1 MIIYNDEI
9 IPQFLILESS
19 VSRLLFLVEGVYVLL
34 STNEIYVRYTY
45 FIKTLNLAQNKKRH
59 FFKKE

>member
-9 IPQFLILESS
+9 IPQFLILETS

-34 STNEIYVRYTY
+34 STNEKYVRYTY
-45 FIKTLNLAQNKKRH
+45 FIKILNLAQNKKRH
-59 FFKKE
+59 F

>member
-9 IPQFLILESS
+9 IPQFLILESF

-45 FIKTLNLAQNKKRH
+45 FIKILNLAQNKKRH
-59 FFKKE
+59 FF

>member
-9 IPQFLILESS
+9 IPQFLILESF

-45 FIKTLNLAQNKKRH
+45 FIKILNLAQNKIRH
-59 FFKKE
+59 F